1 MSQYHQ
7 NGVPRPRVPNK
18 NVAMGPD
25 NLEHLGDMYLSLFI
39 IHDIIYTRITSSFAA
54 VFISK
59 LPKVE
64 NL

>member
-1 MSQYHQ
+1 
-7 NGVPRPRVPNK
+7 
-18 NVAMGPD
+18 MGPD